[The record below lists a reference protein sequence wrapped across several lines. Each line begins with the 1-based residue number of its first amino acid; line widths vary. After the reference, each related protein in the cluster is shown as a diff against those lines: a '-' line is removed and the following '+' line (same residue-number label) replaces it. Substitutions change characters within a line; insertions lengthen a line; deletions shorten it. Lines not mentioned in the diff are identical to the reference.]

1 MMDLPAAFDAQ
12 SESVKFLAR
21 AKQRAAKSF
30 SFTKSSAL
38 QYAADLAFWLYL
50 FGREDE
56 ALEVCEFLGESEFSG
71 RHDLWGWIEESL
83 ALQSRIQRYRRKKS
97 QAEKCLNRIREVGF
111 NSMRLKGGL
120 LVGEDGTAG
129 FLDQIQ
135 NCLDDGNE
143 TGAREWRWMAIKELC
158 WMIELGGSKK
168 WSVQKAE
175 KELQSQFAEL
185 RSCLKIV

>member
-1 MMDLPAAFDAQ
+1 MNLPAAFDAQ
-12 SESVKFLAR
+12 RESVKFLVR
-21 AKQRAAKSF
+21 AKQRAAKNF
-30 SFTKSSAL
+30 SFTKSSSL
-38 QYAADLAFWLYL
+38 QNAADLAFWLYL

-56 ALEVCEFLGESEFSG
+56 ALEVCEFLGECDFTG
-71 RHDLWGWIEESL
+71 RYDLWGWIEESL
-83 ALQSRIQRYRRKKS
+83 ALQSRILRHWKKKT
-97 QAEKCLNRIREVGF
+97 QAEKCLDRIREVGF
-111 NSMRLKGGL
+111 ESMRLKGGL

-135 NCLDDGNE
+135 YCLDESDA
-143 TGAREWRWMAIKELC
+143 TGVRAWRLGAIKELC

-185 RSCLKIV
+185 RSDLKIA